1 MRLTTRL
8 AALLIVT
15 VFVNVP
21 GTKARAAAPRPDDAP
36 LHAVQFVDPVEG
48 WAVGDEG
55 AILHTI
61 DGGKSWER
69 QRSGTAA
76 SLRRVQMLS
85 PYVGWAVGRVE
96 SPYSNDAQG
105 VVLGTAD
112 GGGTWREVTTQALPG
127 LNTVQFLDERCGFVA
142 GDSTDRHPTAAFR
155 TADGGRTWQAL
166 RGPRCAHAGGWQAL
180 DARSAGHALLL
191 GDAAPALARGA
202 ALVRPAALQ
211 SLPFGG
217 TAFARHGESTL
228 LADRSG
234 QMARLGEDGTHHV
247 VEFAPAAAGFR
258 IASLSAV
265 GAEVWCVGRPG
276 SVVWHSPDFGATW
289 EGFPTPVTTG
299 LRAVQMLDAKTG
311 WAVGDFGVIVMTT
324 DGGRSWQTQRSGG
337 QRAAALQLHARPES
351 VALGLTAK
359 LALEGYH
366 AAAVVLGPGREPRVQ
381 AAYRLAGGRVAEVE
395 AVKAWPDYLVE
406 PTADRD
412 PKSLPD
418 ATDPALM
425 ARLVLA
431 IRTYRPALVVTDA
444 IDPKAPSSDLAVL
457 LATKAAFR
465 MAADPTAY
473 PEHLSIL
480 KLTPH
485 SAQALFGLAATP
497 AATTTKHDLT
507 AVEPRFGLALK
518 DTLLEATATLTGRF
532 SVPDAVGLRLIAH
545 RLADPAQA
553 ADLVPGP
560 ALAEGGP
567 SRARAM
573 AAPDADPR
581 RATAHALRRE
591 LAGLPLTTG
600 VEAAT
605 SRRLAILTELGDP
618 RAALAEGE
626 RLIAAGQWTAACA
639 VYTGVRDD
647 FPLNVEAMPA
657 MRWLTRYYA
666 SGELRRRLELG
677 RQPILQKAIWVPVT
691 DAESAVVP
699 ASFAESPKPRAQFQ
713 FANPAAALSWDR
725 AALDLEVPL
734 GADGVA
740 TLRDPDV
747 QLPLVAARRRLG
759 LNAEATRALKLLI
772 AANPAD
778 PKTDPRAGRLIE
790 ELRTLSDDGPDAA
803 YAPHAAAHPAT
814 AKPHLDGKL
823 TDECWRTAEVVTLES
838 PAGYATTAR
847 FCYDAEFLYV
857 AVECSHPTLKSVT
870 KVETRGRDDDL
881 TGRDRVELMLDLDR
895 DYATYYRLRFDR
907 DGRSAEDCCGDPT
920 WNPEWRLAVDAR
932 PTGWAAEL
940 AIPLAELTGSP
951 KLAGQTWAMNLTRV
965 VPGAACAAW
974 SGVASASPT
983 PATMGQLR
991 FAGDGPKSAGGA
1003 N

>member
-1 MRLTTRL
+1 MSLTTRL
-8 AALLIVT
+8 AAFLIVT
-15 VFVNVP
+15 IFVNVP

-36 LHAVQFVDPVEG
+36 LHAVQFVDAVEG

-61 DGGKSWER
+61 DGGKGWER
-69 QRSGTAA
+69 QRSGTTA

-96 SPYSNDAQG
+96 TPYSAAAHG
-105 VVLGTAD
+105 VVLGTTD
-112 GGGTWREVTTQALPG
+112 GGGTWTEVTAQSLPG
-127 LNTVQFLDERCGFVA
+127 LNAVQFLNENTGFVA
-142 GDSTDRHPTAAFR
+142 GDSTDLHPTAAFR
-155 TADGGRTWQAL
+155 TANGGRTWQAL
-166 RGPRCAHAGGWQAL
+166 RGPRCATAGGWQAL
-180 DARSAGHALLL
+180 DARSAEHALLL

-211 SLPFGG
+211 SVPFGG
-217 TAFARHGESTL
+217 VAFARHGEFTL

-234 QMARLGEDGTHHV
+234 AMARLGEDGTHRP

-258 IASLSAV
+258 VASLSAV

-299 LRAVQMLDAKTG
+299 LHAVQMHDAKTG
-311 WAVGDFGVIVMTT
+311 WAVGDFGVIVVTA
-324 DGGRSWQTQRSGG
+324 DGGRTWQTRRSGG
-337 QRAAALQLHARPES
+337 QQAAALQLHACPES
-351 VALGLTAK
+351 IALGLTVK
-359 LALEGYH
+359 LALDGYH

-406 PTADRD
+406 TTADRD
-412 PKSLPD
+412 PKALPD
-418 ATDPALM
+418 ATDPALI

-473 PEHLSIL
+473 PEHLSVL

-485 SAQALFGLAATP
+485 SAHALFGLAATP
-497 AATTTKHDLT
+497 ATATTRYDLT
-507 AVEPRFGLALK
+507 AAEPRSGLALA
-518 DTLLEATATLTGRF
+518 DTLLEASATLTGRF
-532 SVPDAVGLRLIAH
+532 TTPDAVGLRLIAH
-545 RLADPAQA
+545 RLTDVAQA
-553 ADLVPGP
+553 KELVPGP

-567 SRARAM
+567 SRGKAM

-581 RATAHALRRE
+581 RAKAHALRRE

-605 SRRLAILTELGDP
+605 ARRLTVLAELNDP

-626 RLIAAGQWTAACA
+626 RLAAAGQWTAACA
-639 VYTGVRDD
+639 VYTDVRDNY
-647 FPLNVEAMPA
+647 PLHVEAMPA

-666 SGELRRRLELG
+666 SGELRRRVELG
-677 RQPILQKAIWVPVT
+677 QQPT
-691 DAESAVVP
+691 P
-699 ASFAESPKPRAQFQ
+699 AKSV
-713 FANPAAALSWDR
+713 LGWDR

-759 LNAEATRALKLLI
+759 LNAEATRSLKLLI
-772 AANPAD
+772 AQNPAD

-790 ELRTLSDDGPDAA
+790 ELRTLGDDGPDAE
-803 YAPHAAAHPAT
+803 YAPRTVAHQVA
-814 AKPHLDGKL
+814 AKPQLDGKL
-823 TDECWRTAEVVTLES
+823 TDECWRHATVVALKS
-838 PAGYATTAR
+838 PPGYATTAR
-847 FCYDAEFLYV
+847 LCHDAQFLYV
-857 AVECSHPTLKSVT
+857 AVECPHPTLNSVT
-870 KVETRGRDDDL
+870 KAESRGQDDDL

-907 DGRSAEDCCGDPT
+907 SGRSAEDCCGDPT
-920 WNPEWRLAVDAR
+920 WNPKWLLAVDAQ
-932 PTGWAAEL
+932 PTGWSAEL

-951 KLAGQTWAMNLTRV
+951 QLAGQTWAMNLTRV
-965 VPGAACAAW
+965 VPGAACGAW
-974 SGVASASPT
+974 SGPASATPT

-991 FAGDGPKSAGGA
+991 FAGDGVKSAGA
-1003 N
+1003 AK